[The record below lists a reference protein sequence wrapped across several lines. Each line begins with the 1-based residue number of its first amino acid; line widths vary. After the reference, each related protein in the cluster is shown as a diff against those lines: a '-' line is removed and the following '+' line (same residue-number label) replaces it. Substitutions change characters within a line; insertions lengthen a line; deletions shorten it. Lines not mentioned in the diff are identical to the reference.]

1 MNKSYNYPNKKEGR
15 WSFRNKP
22 PYLLG
27 TTRSADQALRDQKK
41 KKTLFLVKKIKLKS
55 KLLI

>member
-22 PYLLG
+22 PYLLE
-27 TTRSADQALRDQKK
+27 TARSADQALRGKN
-41 KKTLFLVKKIKLKS
+41 KTLFFLKKIKLKS